1 MCNVLYYWAYTTFA
15 QLVNNLCLKFLSVY
29 MPFHCFFLSWWRL
42 WNFEALNVRNFVSIF
57 CFYAWPVLIL
67 HNAYRGTWRLLPSL
81 KKSLVTA
88 HGLTTIIS
96 LSVVMQHRCL
106 WITCRSEPQQHT
118 DGTLKR
124 CEWSEINE
132 GPLNKGVGRVKAT
145 IRDDKNTQTLV
156 ILRPLPPICLK
167 RQGRKAIKGTR
178 RKL

>member
-1 MCNVLYYWAYTTFA
+1 
-15 QLVNNLCLKFLSVY
+15 
-29 MPFHCFFLSWWRL
+29 MPFHCFFLSWWHL
-42 WNFEALNVRNFVSIF
+42 WNFKALNVRNFVSIF
-57 CFYAWPVLIL
+57 CLYAWPVLIL

-124 CEWSEINE
+124 CEWSIWIIWFLEFCGVYFWYIDSNVVSSSEVEEISN
-132 GPLNKGVGRVKAT
+132 GKTKSTWALIWLSISSWMTLGNLLFFRVSFHIWKMW
-145 IRDDKNTQTLV
+145 IVLSKSQNYYE
-156 ILRPLPPICLK
+156 C
-167 RQGRKAIKGTR
+167 
-178 RKL
+178 